1 MPEGHTLHRL
11 ARDQRRDLAGRPVRA
26 SSPQGRFADGAARLD
41 GQVLVDTEAA
51 GKHLFHRYESGEVLH
66 VHLGLIGVFRR
77 QPSPPAD
84 PVGQVR
90 FRVEGK
96 THTWDLSGP
105 NTCAVV
111 TPDDVDRLIARL
123 GPDPLRRD
131 ADPERFVTRVRRAKT
146 PIGALLLDQSVIAGI
161 GNVYRAE
168 ILFLH
173 GIHPTTPGRE
183 LDEDQIRAIWA
194 TTVDLLRTGVKR
206 NRIVTID
213 PAELGKP
220 IGQVVRGEGVYVYRQ
235 EHCHRCGAPTEAVTL
250 GGRVIR
256 SCPVEQPLPRR
267 RGRRTS
273 RARSAIT
280 S

>member
-11 ARDQRRDLAGRPVRA
+11 ARDQRRDLAGHAVRA
-26 SSPQGRFADGAARLD
+26 SSPQGRFTEGAGRLD

-51 GKHLFHRYESGEVLH
+51 GKHLFHRYEGGEVLH

-77 QPSPPAD
+77 QPSPPGA

-90 FRVEGK
+90 LRVEGP

-111 TPDDVDRLIARL
+111 TPDDVDRLIDRL
-123 GPDPLRRD
+123 GPDPLRAD
-131 ADPERFVTRVRRAKT
+131 ADPERFVRRVRRAKA

-173 GIHPTTPGRE
+173 GIHPETPGRDLSEEE
-183 LDEDQIRAIWA
+183 LHAIWR
-194 TTVDLLRTGVKR
+194 TTVDLLRLGVRR
-206 NRIVTID
+206 NKIVTIE
-213 PAELGKP
+213 PEELGKP
-220 IGQVVRGEGVYVYRQ
+220 ISQVVRGEGVFVYRQ

-256 SCPVEQPLPRR
+256 WCPVEQPRR
-267 RGRRTS
+267 KRR
-273 RARSAIT
+273 RARSAK